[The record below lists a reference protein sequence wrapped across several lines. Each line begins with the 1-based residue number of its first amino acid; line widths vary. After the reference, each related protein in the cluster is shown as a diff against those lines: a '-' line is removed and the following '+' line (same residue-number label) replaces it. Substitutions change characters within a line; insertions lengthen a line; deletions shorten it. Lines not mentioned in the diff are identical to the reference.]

1 MLAIVGGNLI
11 DGTGAPPLQD
21 VTVLVDGERIAEVG
35 PRPSVPIPEGAEVLD
50 AAGHTIMPGLID
62 VHDHLASGGYGLT
75 GRWGMDEPLSLF
87 NIRTSQV
94 IEDTLA
100 AGYTT
105 VRDAG
110 GLDAGFKMA
119 VEEGLIKGP
128 RLIVSVNI
136 MSPTGGIEDKV
147 SGSGHRKVILGHDPL
162 APDGVADGV
171 DGVRAKVRELIR
183 CGADQIKFATTGGAS
198 GRPGNGPLDQA
209 YALDEAKALVDEAAA
224 LGRSTLCHAVGG
236 TGLPIAIK
244 AGAGSIEHGCYLATD
259 PDMLKM
265 MADQGTFFTPT
276 FEVYDFHSTVSA
288 PHIRVRAQAL
298 MDIHIESVELAIKEG
313 VRIVAGT
320 DAGGFVHGDNA
331 RELELMVEKG
341 HEYLPGHPGRHRPR
355 RRMLRPRQGRR
366 HDKQRQARRH
376 PGGGRRPTAKHL
388 HPPQPQPP
396 PPDNERRRRLQ
407 KTGCPSANCSRRR
420 VERYPGVGA
429 NNYSPPRNA
438 QMRFHVLTLFPD
450 AFRILTEYSIIGAR
464 R

>member
-11 DGTGAPPLQD
+11 DGSGGPPLENA
-21 VTVLVDGERIAEVG
+21 TVLIDGDRILEVG
-35 PRPSVPIPEGAEVLD
+35 PRAAVSVPEGAEVLD
-50 AAGHTIMPGLID
+50 AAGHTVMPGLID

-75 GRWGMDEPLSLF
+75 GRWGMDEPLSLG
-87 NIRTSQV
+87 NLKTAQV

-119 VEEGLIKGP
+119 VEQGLIKGP
-128 RLIVSVNI
+128 RLVISINI

-147 SGSGHRKVILGHDPL
+147 SPSGHRKLLLGHDPL
-162 APDGVADGV
+162 SPHGVADGV
-171 DGVRAKVRELIR
+171 DGVRAKVRELVR

-224 LGRSTLCHAVGG
+224 LGRGTLCHAVGG
-236 TGLPIAIK
+236 TGLPISIK
-244 AGAGSIEHGCYLATD
+244 AGAGSVEHGCYLAAN
-259 PDMLKM
+259 PDWLKM

-288 PHIRVRAQAL
+288 PHIKVRAEAL
-298 MDIHIESVELAIKEG
+298 MDIHIKSVELAIKEG

-341 HEYLPGHPGRHRPR
+341 MSNMLAIQAATGHAAECCGLGDDVGTLAAGKLADVLVVDGDPLRNISILRDRSKLLLIMKGGEAYQNRLPVMELMP
-355 RRMLRPRQGRR
+355 
-366 HDKQRQARRH
+366 A
-376 PGGGRRPTAKHL
+376 
-388 HPPQPQPP
+388 
-396 PPDNERRRRLQ
+396 
-407 KTGCPSANCSRRR
+407 
-420 VERYPGVGA
+420 
-429 NNYSPPRNA
+429 
-438 QMRFHVLTLFPD
+438 
-450 AFRILTEYSIIGAR
+450 
-464 R
+464 

>member
-11 DGTGAPPLQD
+11 DGTGSPKVDD
-21 VTVLVDGERIAEVG
+21 VTVLIDGERIIEVG
-35 PRPSVPIPEGAEVLD
+35 PRASIPIPEGAEILD
-50 AAGHTIMPGLID
+50 ATGHTIMPGLID

-75 GRWGMDEPLSLF
+75 GRWGMDEPSSLF
-87 NIRTSQV
+87 AIRTSQV

-128 RLIVSVNI
+128 RLIVSINI

-147 SGSGHRKVILGHDPL
+147 SGSGHRKAILGHDPL

-298 MDIHIESVELAIKEG
+298 MNIHIRSVELAIKEG

-341 HEYLPGHPGRHRPR
+341 MSTSLAIQAATGYAAECCGLGKDVGTITAGKLADIIVVDGDPLSNISILRDRERLLLIMKGGDAYKNRLPVR
-355 RRMLRPRQGRR
+355 
-366 HDKQRQARRH
+366 
-376 PGGGRRPTAKHL
+376 
-388 HPPQPQPP
+388 
-396 PPDNERRRRLQ
+396 ELQ
-407 KTGCPSANCSRRR
+407 LA
-420 VERYPGVGA
+420 
-429 NNYSPPRNA
+429 
-438 QMRFHVLTLFPD
+438 
-450 AFRILTEYSIIGAR
+450 
-464 R
+464 

>member
-11 DGTGAPPLQD
+11 DGSGGPVVENAA
-21 VTVLVDGERIAEVG
+21 VLIDGERILEAG
-35 PRPSVPIPEGAEVLD
+35 PRSSVPIPEGAEVHD
-50 AAGHTIMPGLID
+50 ASGHTIMPGLID
-62 VHDHLASGGYGLT
+62 VHDHLASGGYNLS
-75 GRWGMDEPLSLF
+75 GRWGMDEPLSLA
-87 NIRTSQV
+87 NIKTAQV

-119 VEEGLIKGP
+119 VEEGIIKGP
-128 RLIVSVNI
+128 RLIISVNI

-147 SGSGHRKVILGHDPL
+147 SGSGHRKALLGHDPL
-162 APDGVADGV
+162 SPDGVADGPE
-171 DGVRAKVRELIR
+171 GVRAKVRELVR

-236 TGLPIAIK
+236 TGLPIAIR

-288 PHIRVRAQAL
+288 PHIKVRAQAL
-298 MDIHIESVELAIKEG
+298 MDVHIRSTELAIKEG

-341 HEYLPGHPGRHRPR
+341 MSNMLAIQAATGHAAECCGLGKDVGTIAPGKLADILVVDGDPLRNISVLRDRERLMLIMKGGAAYSNRLPV
-355 RRMLRPRQGRR
+355 LE
-366 HDKQRQARRH
+366 
-376 PGGGRRPTAKHL
+376 L
-388 HPPQPQPP
+388 QP
-396 PPDNERRRRLQ
+396 
-407 KTGCPSANCSRRR
+407 A
-420 VERYPGVGA
+420 
-429 NNYSPPRNA
+429 
-438 QMRFHVLTLFPD
+438 
-450 AFRILTEYSIIGAR
+450 
-464 R
+464 

>member
-1 MLAIVGGNLI
+1 MLAIIGGNLI
-11 DGTGAPPLQD
+11 DGTGAPALPD
-21 VTVLVDGERIAEVG
+21 AAVLIDGERILEVG
-35 PRPSVPIPEGAEVLD
+35 PRPSVPIPEGAQVLD
-50 AAGHTIMPGLID
+50 ATSQTIMPGLID

-75 GRWGMDEPLSLF
+75 GRWGMDEPRSLF
-87 NIRTSQV
+87 NIRTAQV

-119 VEEGLIKGP
+119 VEQGLIKGP
-128 RLIVSVNI
+128 RLIISVNI

-147 SGSGHRKVILGHDPL
+147 SGSGHRKTILGRDPL

-171 DGVRAKVRELIR
+171 DAVRAKVRELVR

-198 GRPGNGPLDQA
+198 GRPGNDPLDQA

-244 AGAGSIEHGCYLATD
+244 AGAGSIEHGCYLAAG

-276 FEVYDFHSTVSA
+276 FEVYDFHSTVST

-298 MDIHIESVELAIKEG
+298 MDIHIRSVELAIKEG

-341 HEYLPGHPGRHRPR
+341 MSTSLAIQAATGYAAECCGLGNDVGTVAPGKLADILVVDGDPLQNISVLRNRDRLSLIMKGGEPYRNSLAAHEL
-355 RRMLRPRQGRR
+355 
-366 HDKQRQARRH
+366 
-376 PGGGRRPTAKHL
+376 
-388 HPPQPQPP
+388 QP
-396 PPDNERRRRLQ
+396 
-407 KTGCPSANCSRRR
+407 
-420 VERYPGVGA
+420 
-429 NNYSPPRNA
+429 
-438 QMRFHVLTLFPD
+438 
-450 AFRILTEYSIIGAR
+450 I
-464 R
+464 